1 MTQYIANSGLER
13 LRELVAAR
21 VTQASPTVNTTSA
34 NCLVTP
40 GAVMSM
46 ATAFAVCLAPGSE
59 VLVPD
64 PGWPNYGLSAS
75 VLGAKLVHYPCPA
88 DNAWL
93 PDMAAM
99 EAVLTDN
106 TRMIVICNPSN
117 PTGALIPEDLLRDIL
132 NLAAARGLYVL
143 ADEIYCDITYTDEP
157 PPSTLTIAAELG
169 IVDHVLS
176 LGGASKSFAM
186 TGFRVG
192 WLRASE
198 EIIAQATKCQEA
210 FVSCGVPFAQAGAIA
225 ALEGDQ
231 SCVADMCASYRK
243 RRDIAVAT
251 LEHNGMAPAA
261 IPGGAFY
268 MLLPCRTDGL
278 PEDSAAFVL
287 ELLAAKSVAVAPG
300 YTFGEQSE
308 GYIRISLAAADADI
322 AEGLQRFADFV
333 REREAARN

>member
-1 MTQYIANSGLER
+1 MHPNPWAE
-13 LRELVAAR
+13 
-21 VTQASPTVNTTSA
+21 TS
-34 NCLVTP
+34 
-40 GAVMSM
+40 S
-46 ATAFAVCLAPGSE
+46 AVCLAPGSE

-75 VLGAKLVHYPCPA
+75 VLGAELVHYPCPA

-93 PDMAAM
+93 PDVAAM
-99 EAVLTDN
+99 EAAVTDS

-117 PTGALIPEDLLRDIL
+117 PTGALIPDAILRDIL

-157 PPSTLTIAAELG
+157 PPSTLSIAEELG
-169 IVDHVLS
+169 VADHVLT

-198 EIIAQATKCQEA
+198 EIITQATKCQEA

-231 SCVADMCASYRK
+231 SRPSPCEQHVAPP
-243 RRDIAVAT
+243 RRFTPRRCCTLLQQALLGLVLRRVLLQLVAGPRVSSTRTCSPSIYSSPHRCAT
-251 LEHNGMAPAA
+251 LPHAEARRRSRAYRGAGA
-261 IPGGAFY
+261 IH
-268 MLLPCRTDGL
+268 T
-278 PEDSAAFVL
+278 
-287 ELLAAKSVAVAPG
+287 
-300 YTFGEQSE
+300 
-308 GYIRISLAAADADI
+308 
-322 AEGLQRFADFV
+322 QRS
-333 REREAARN
+333 